1 MASLIP
7 SYEYDVFISYRQKD
21 NKHDGWVTEFVDN
34 LKGELESTFK
44 EEISVYFDI
53 NPHDGLLEMHDVDA
67 SLKEKLKC
75 LVFIPVISR
84 TYCDPKSFA
93 WESEFKA
100 FVKLAMHDQLGL
112 KVKLPGGNIANRV
125 LPVRIHEL
133 DNADTKLCES
143 VLGGAM
149 RGIEFIYKE
158 PGVNRP
164 LAPEDDENK
173 NLNNTR
179 YRNQINKVA
188 NAIKDIILGLSTES
202 IDQETE
208 KIQPKELL
216 PEAVKEERKKAKNKL
231 RGSFRYKL
239 LYGIIIV
246 LVLRAVVLLFQNKHG
261 LYKNESEEVLEKAIS
276 YYDFM
281 QTWNNYSGKVHLIT
295 ISKSTDSYSEEI
307 IEIQTRERYYKDIVI
322 EPEGEKIKGVQNGE
336 CYVETSNKKYFGE
349 EQLKELGSKCED
361 IRFMQEHHYLHF
373 GALMELKVSGLR
385 LEKKVG
391 SIKFQGSDCLT
402 LTFRSDTNTV
412 NRDYYEGM
420 DINIYLDPLNYSMK
434 GYKVTGKMN
443 LYAICSG
450 IIIVN
455 GIKMPLCKTYF
466 SNVDNSFVMVDLFN
480 NVKE

>member
-7 SYEYDVFISYRQKD
+7 GYEYDVFISYRQKD
-21 NKHDGWVTEFVDN
+21 NKHDGWVTEFVEN

-67 SLKEKLKC
+67 SLKAKLKC

-100 FVKLAMHDQLGL
+100 FVELAINDQLGL
-112 KVKLPGGNIANRV
+112 KVKLPGGNVANRV

-133 DNADTKLCES
+133 DNADTRLCES
-143 VLGGAM
+143 VLGGVL

-164 LAPEDDENK
+164 LTPEDDENK

-202 IDQETE
+202 IDHEPART
-208 KIQPKELL
+208 QPKDLL
-216 PEAVKEERKKAKNKL
+216 PEGLKEERKKARARL
-231 RGSFRYKL
+231 PVSFRYKL
-239 LYGIIIV
+239 LYGLILGLLLIAVIV
-246 LVLRAVVLLFQNKHG
+246 IFQNKFFG
-261 LYKNESEEVLEKAIS
+261 FKYESDEVLEKAIS

-281 QTWNNYSGKVHLIT
+281 QTWNNYTGKVHLIT

-307 IEIQTRERYYKDIVI
+307 LEIQTKERYYKDIVI
-322 EPEGEKIKGVQNGE
+322 DRDKEIIRGIQNGE
-336 CYVETSNKKYFGE
+336 CYVETNNKKYFGE
-349 EQLKELGSKCED
+349 EQVKESGSKCAD

-373 GALMELKVSGLR
+373 GALMELKESGLK

-402 LTFRSDTNTV
+402 LTFRSDTNNV
-412 NRDYYEGM
+412 NRDYYDEM
-420 DINIYLDPLNYSMK
+420 DISIYLDPLTYSMR
-434 GYKVTGKMN
+434 GYKVSGKMN
-443 LYAICSG
+443 FYAICSG

-466 SNVDNSFVMVDLFN
+466 SNVDNSFLMVDLFN